1 MKERLV
7 LGIGDNLLDAVLG
20 YLVVFI
26 GLTLLMTVIVI
37 VGKVMVAQ
45 SKKSSAKTEAAKPAE
60 AAAPAATAPKK
71 LAPGSAG
78 DVKIYDTDPR
88 DAAMIMAIVADKLGK
103 PLNELRFRSIKEVIP
118 DAECQTAIHYLFL
131 LTPLQWCTGLSS
143 RGFPSGP

>member
-45 SKKSSAKTEAAKPAE
+45 SKKASAKTEAAKPAE
-60 AAAPAATAPKK
+60 AAAPVAAAPKK

-78 DVKIYDTDPR
+78 DVKLYDTDPR
-88 DAAMIMAIVADKLGK
+88 DAAMIMAIVANKLDK
-103 PLNELRFRSIKEVIP
+103 PLNELRFRSIKEVK
-118 DAECQTAIHYLFL
+118 
-131 LTPLQWCTGLSS
+131 
-143 RGFPSGP
+143 